1 MKKQLSIALMT
12 NNYRPMTGGV
22 PISIERLAKGLMEQ
36 GHQVTVF
43 APSYPDWK
51 GEEGAFSEETVF
63 RYHTLLQHFI
73 GGIVLPD
80 PMDLRIEREF
90 QKKNFDIIH
99 VHHPMLIGKTACYL
113 SRKYQIP
120 LFFTYHTRYEQYLK
134 YYTGNVFG
142 YERLMQLYLKG
153 FFKYCSHVF
162 APTEGMLRY
171 LEEDCSLPEE
181 KVSVLPTGL
190 ERAQYAAAS
199 PEELQGLRRKYHAE
213 NCPLFLTVSR
223 MAKEKNVEF
232 LLRGLAA
239 LKQREAQ
246 PFQVLFVGEGPDR
259 EALEALRNELGLKDV
274 CHFTGQVENERI
286 PLYYQAADA
295 FLFAS
300 KTETQGIVLL
310 EAFAGKTPVIA
321 LRASGV
327 EDIVTD
333 GKTGLLT
340 EENPDSF
347 ARAIGR
353 FLSDTTFRNELSRNA
368 FLESL
373 SFREEMV
380 AAEALRRY
388 NESIVKEKCEGGHGK
403 SVSYSCG

>member
-1 MKKQLSIALMT
+1 MT

-153 FFKYCSHVF
+153 FFKY
-162 APTEGMLRY
+162 
-171 LEEDCSLPEE
+171 
-181 KVSVLPTGL
+181 
-190 ERAQYAAAS
+190 
-199 PEELQGLRRKYHAE
+199 
-213 NCPLFLTVSR
+213 
-223 MAKEKNVEF
+223 
-232 LLRGLAA
+232 
-239 LKQREAQ
+239 
-246 PFQVLFVGEGPDR
+246 
-259 EALEALRNELGLKDV
+259 
-274 CHFTGQVENERI
+274 
-286 PLYYQAADA
+286 
-295 FLFAS
+295 
-300 KTETQGIVLL
+300 
-310 EAFAGKTPVIA
+310 
-321 LRASGV
+321 
-327 EDIVTD
+327 
-333 GKTGLLT
+333 
-340 EENPDSF
+340 
-347 ARAIGR
+347 
-353 FLSDTTFRNELSRNA
+353 
-368 FLESL
+368 
-373 SFREEMV
+373 
-380 AAEALRRY
+380 
-388 NESIVKEKCEGGHGK
+388 
-403 SVSYSCG
+403 

>member
-1 MKKQLSIALMT
+1 MT

-190 ERAQYAAAS
+190 ERAHSMRRLPRRSCRGCA
-199 PEELQGLRRKYHAE
+199 GNIMRKTVRCFLRYPGWQRK
-213 NCPLFLTVSR
+213 R
-223 MAKEKNVEF
+223 MWNF
-232 LLRGLAA
+232 
-239 LKQREAQ
+239 
-246 PFQVLFVGEGPDR
+246 
-259 EALEALRNELGLKDV
+259 
-274 CHFTGQVENERI
+274 C
-286 PLYYQAADA
+286 
-295 FLFAS
+295 
-300 KTETQGIVLL
+300 
-310 EAFAGKTPVIA
+310 
-321 LRASGV
+321 
-327 EDIVTD
+327 
-333 GKTGLLT
+333 
-340 EENPDSF
+340 
-347 ARAIGR
+347 
-353 FLSDTTFRNELSRNA
+353 
-368 FLESL
+368 
-373 SFREEMV
+373 
-380 AAEALRRY
+380 
-388 NESIVKEKCEGGHGK
+388 
-403 SVSYSCG
+403 